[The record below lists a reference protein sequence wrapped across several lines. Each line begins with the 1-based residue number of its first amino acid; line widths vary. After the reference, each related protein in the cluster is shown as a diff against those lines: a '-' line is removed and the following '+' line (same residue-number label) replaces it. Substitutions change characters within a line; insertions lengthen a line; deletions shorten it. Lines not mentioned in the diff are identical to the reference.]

1 MLRKLKDGQVYVS
14 VDEVHRHLKNT
25 GNTMTKETIQGT
37 KCSLEYEKV
46 KHGGKNN
53 REGLSKAKTY
63 YKLVDAVWKNLPNT
77 RITPALRYN
86 SLQLEQRVEDKSRR
100 KTKARGKRVPNNKR
114 KRRIIQS
121 PSPAAQNKK
130 PVKRESLTNKMVQLQ
145 RLYISNNGA
154 APLSLLQPDHIYTP
168 SVPLPP
174 ASFQYAEKILHYILH
189 GVRGPALAHI
199 IGALTAKEEAA
210 SAEEVKF
217 TGKEVKLIPED
228 AATMH
233 PVIVNPNTSF
243 QKNLILGLGLIPCPE
258 RKVSHDAYICILASD
273 MVMKIRKPRYLS
285 PMQQC
290 IGNCL
295 QTIADR
301 LCWIICI
308 R

>member
-1 MLRKLKDGQVYVS
+1 MRGIRNRLRG
-14 VDEVHRHLKNT
+14 
-25 GNTMTKETIQGT
+25 
-37 KCSLEYEKV
+37 SLINKV
-46 KHGGKNN
+46 
-53 REGLSKAKTY
+53 
-63 YKLVDAVWKNLPNT
+63 
-77 RITPALRYN
+77 
-86 SLQLEQRVEDKSRR
+86 
-100 KTKARGKRVPNNKR
+100 
-114 KRRIIQS
+114 
-121 PSPAAQNKK
+121 
-130 PVKRESLTNKMVQLQ
+130 VQLQ

-154 APLSLLQPDHIYTP
+154 APLSLLQPDHIHTP
-168 SVPLPP
+168 S
-174 ASFQYAEKILHYILH
+174 ASSSGIFSICRKILHYILH

-210 SAEEVKF
+210 SAEEAKF